1 MRIAMVFDG
10 LGFGGIE
17 SVGIRYASLLIK
29 YGHQVDVYNL
39 RGDKCDLVERMREV
53 GCDVYSASLPL
64 SLVPHQYMLMVKRWW
79 WGKYAYPIAYLVSK
93 TGMLF
98 LRTVRH
104 RERYDVAIAFS
115 GHMRDLTFVAY
126 DFVRSDKKVAW
137 LHGALM
143 EYLVLSPSF
152 SDLYRII
159 GNLFVISLDRQDSV
173 FQAWPFLESEVSISQ
188 IYNPIDLTDRM
199 PNYDEVRRL
208 KERYGDFILMVGRLD
223 SDKDQATV
231 INARKRLELDFCQT
245 PNVVFVGDGTE
256 RQQLEELVDA
266 MDLRNSVFF
275 EGAKDNVEDY
285 YAAASISVHSSPS
298 EGFPTVLLESMKYSL
313 PIVATDS
320 PPGVTEILGNDEY
333 GLRCKVGDAS
343 DMAKKLNIMLTNE
356 EMREHYIEQGQRRVK
371 QFSYEVIG
379 DRLNSL
385 INKL

>member
-17 SVGIRYASLLIK
+17 SVGIRYANLLIK

-39 RGDKCDLVERMREV
+39 RADKCDLVERMRAS
-53 GCDVYSASLPL
+53 GCNVYNRSLPL

-93 TGMLF
+93 AGMLL

-104 RERYDVAIAFS
+104 RDQYDVAIAFS

-159 GNLFVISLDRQDSV
+159 KNLFVISLDRQDSV

-188 IYNPIDLTDRM
+188 IYNPIDLSDRA
-199 PNYDEVRRL
+199 PNFDEARRL
-208 KERYGDFILMVGRLD
+208 KGKYGDFILMVGRLD

-231 INARKRLELDFCQT
+231 ISARKRLELDFSNT

-256 RQQLEELVDA
+256 RQRLEGLVDA
-266 MDLRNSVFF
+266 MGLRNSVFF
-275 EGAKDNVEDY
+275 EGAKDNVQDY
-285 YAAASISVHSSPS
+285 YAAASLFVHSSPA

-343 DMAKKLNIMLTNE
+343 DMAYKLNIMLTNDDL
-356 EMREHYIEQGQRRVK
+356 RDHYIEQGRIRVK

-379 DRLNSL
+379 NRLNSL
-385 INKL
+385 INNL